1 VQELFFLLLPVAAFY
16 GWYMGVRSVYQKKK
30 KKENKLNRDYLKGLN
45 LLFSDQ
51 PDKAVDHFIA
61 LLDVDSETIETH
73 LALGNLFRQRGEVDR
88 AIRIHQNLIAR
99 PSLTREQRD
108 LALLQLG
115 NDFYQSGLLDRCEEI
130 FTQLKD
136 SPEYKEVAL
145 EHLLKIYQQM
155 QDWDEALL
163 IAKQLNKIFT
173 TKDRTI
179 TLAYLYCC
187 VADELI
193 RPEDQKKKIK
203 LYNKAI
209 TTSRYCI
216 SARIALSAHYED
228 QGDIE
233 QALEVLAKIPEI
245 DVDFT
250 EIILEKLHYLSN
262 EINDEEGL
270 IKYLYRIVSM
280 GGGASAVILL
290 SKLIYK
296 HRGQEQA
303 LHFMLQ
309 ELEKNPTMKGFS
321 KLMTYYLKQA
331 TSESEIKSLSFLQ
344 SLVENQIKLRAHYS
358 CHKCGYSTARLHWL
372 CPSCKTWG
380 RIKPIRGL
388 DGE

>member
-1 VQELFFLLLPVAAFY
+1 MQEIFFLLLPVAAFY

-51 PDKAVDHFIA
+51 PDKAVDHFIS
-61 LLDVDSETIETH
+61 LLDVDSDTIETH

-115 NDFYQSGLLDRCEEI
+115 QDFYHSGLLDRSLDV
-130 FTQLKD
+130 FTQLKE
-136 SPEYKEVAL
+136 SPEYKELAL
-145 EHLLKIYQQM
+145 ENLLKIYQQM

-163 IAKQLNKIFT
+163 IMKQLNKIVT
-173 TKDRTI
+173 TKERVT

-187 VADELI
+187 VADELFA
-193 RPEDQKKKIK
+193 PEDNKKKIK

-209 TTSRYCI
+209 ATSRYCM
-216 SARIALSAHYED
+216 SARIALSAHYEA

-233 QALEVLAKIPEI
+233 QALEILAKIPEI
-245 DVDFT
+245 DIDFT
-250 EIILEKLHYLSN
+250 EIILDKLLYLSAK
-262 EINDEEGL
+262 INDEEGL

-290 SKLIYK
+290 SKLIFK
-296 HRGQEQA
+296 HRGEVQA
-303 LHFMLQ
+303 QHFMQQ
-309 ELEKNPTMKGFS
+309 ELEKNPTMKGFN
-321 KLMTYYLKQA
+321 KLISYYLKQA
-331 TSESEIKSLSFLQ
+331 TGENEIKSLSFLQ
-344 SLVENQIKLRAHYS
+344 SLLENQIKLRAHYR
-358 CHKCGYSTARLHWL
+358 CRKCGYSTARLHWL